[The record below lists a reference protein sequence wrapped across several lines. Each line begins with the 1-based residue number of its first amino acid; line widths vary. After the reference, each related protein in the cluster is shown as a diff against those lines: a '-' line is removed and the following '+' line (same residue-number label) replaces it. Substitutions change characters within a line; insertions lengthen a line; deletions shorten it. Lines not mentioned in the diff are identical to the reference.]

1 MRYYTWKSNA
11 ERGESIYIMKHD
23 SMSLIKRYALIIIG
37 IILTALGISIF
48 YTPNKIVNGGV
59 SGLSTVLYHAI
70 GIQPGVSFAVINVV
84 LLLLALKFLGLQFVK
99 DTILGAALISLFV
112 QLFTYL
118 PPMTSDPMLA
128 AIFGAV
134 LYGFGIGLTLTQGAS
149 TGGTDILGRLIQC
162 IFPYVKIGSIL
173 MAVDI
178 IVIMISLVVFRTVDL
193 ALYGI
198 VSLFLSS
205 LSINWLISKLNV
217 SKLAFVVSDKGIEI
231 SKFLVSHSSRGVTI
245 LDSVGAY
252 TMKGNKVL
260 MCALKESEI
269 TYFQKSI
276 LEIDENA
283 FIIFSESQQ
292 IIGNGFRV
300 YK

>member
-1 MRYYTWKSNA
+1 
-11 ERGESIYIMKHD
+11 MKNKNINI
-23 SMSLIKRYALIIIG
+23 IKRYVIIIFG
-37 IILTALGISIF
+37 VILTSLGISIF

-59 SGLSTVLYHAI
+59 SGLSTVLFYAL
-70 GIQPGVSFAVINVV
+70 GIQPGVSFAVINII
-84 LLLLALKFLGLQFVK
+84 LLLLALKFLGTQFVK

-149 TGGTDILGRLIQC
+149 TGGTDILGRLVQC
-162 IFPYVKIGSIL
+162 IFPYVKIGSLL
-173 MAVDI
+173 MIVDI
-178 IVIMISLVVFRTVDL
+178 TVIVISLIVFRTVDL

-198 VSLFLSS
+198 VALFLSS
-205 LSINWLISKLNV
+205 FSINWLIGKLNV
-217 SKLAFVVSDKGIEI
+217 SKLAFVVSDKGLEI
-231 SKFLVSHSSRGVTI
+231 SKFLVSHSHRGVTI
-245 LDSVGAY
+245 IDSVGAY

-269 TYFQKSI
+269 TYFQESI
-276 LEIDENA
+276 LELDGNA

>member
-149 TGGTDILGRLIQC
+149 TGGTDSNC
-162 IFPYVKIGSIL
+162 F
-173 MAVDI
+173 
-178 IVIMISLVVFRTVDL
+178 
-193 ALYGI
+193 
-198 VSLFLSS
+198 
-205 LSINWLISKLNV
+205 
-217 SKLAFVVSDKGIEI
+217 
-231 SKFLVSHSSRGVTI
+231 
-245 LDSVGAY
+245 
-252 TMKGNKVL
+252 
-260 MCALKESEI
+260 
-269 TYFQKSI
+269 
-276 LEIDENA
+276 
-283 FIIFSESQQ
+283 
-292 IIGNGFRV
+292 
-300 YK
+300 

>member
-1 MRYYTWKSNA
+1 MLPSFSGK
-11 ERGESIYIMKHD
+11 GEIKGINIMKNKRN
-23 SMSLIKRYALIIIG
+23 SMIKRYVIIIFG
-37 IILTALGISIF
+37 VILTALGISIF

-70 GIQPGVSFAVINVV
+70 GIQPGVSFAVINIV

-99 DTILGAALISLFV
+99 DTILGAVLISLFV

-149 TGGTDILGRLIQC
+149 TGGTDILGRLVQC
-162 IFPYVKIGSIL
+162 IFPNAKIGSLL
-173 MAVDI
+173 MIVDI
-178 IVIMISLVVFRTVDL
+178 IVIIVSLAVFGTVDL

-198 VSLFLSS
+198 VALFLSS
-205 LSINWLISKLNV
+205 FSINWLISKLNV
-217 SKLAFVVSDKGIEI
+217 SKLAFVVSDKGLEI
-231 SKFLVSHSSRGVTI
+231 SKFLVSHSHRGVTI
-245 LDSVGAY
+245 IDSVGAY
-252 TMKGNKVL
+252 TMKENKVL
-260 MCALKESEI
+260 MCALKESEL
-269 TYFQKSI
+269 TYFRKSI
-276 LEIDENA
+276 LKIDDSA